1 VRVEPGARLLH
12 RVAVLDPVDRDG
24 ARLRHGSHS
33 HSIIPGYGNALNLQ
47 RKFFLGTIRDRAPVA
62 NLWRPIFHRMHER
75 RLTLTE
81 MARAVTDNPR
91 DFANCKR
98 ELQEMRWF
106 VADIDHMLRLTGA
119 SFPPWT

>member
-1 VRVEPGARLLH
+1 MGVTPTRLFPGH
-12 RVAVLDPVDRDG
+12 
-24 ARLRHGSHS
+24 
-33 HSIIPGYGNALNLQ
+33 GNALNLQ
-47 RKFFLGTIRDRAPVA
+47 RKFFLGTIGDRAPVA

-81 MARAVTDNPR
+81 VARAVTDNPR

-106 VADIDHMLRLTGA
+106 VADIDHMLRLIRVRA
-119 SFPPWT
+119 SRRGPESFLQFRSPLFRLC